1 MNNRRKFLGVL
12 GAGALA
18 APLSS
23 IAQQGKV
30 RRVAEF
36 TEEPRERTIVTDI
49 TFYKSNTALLIA
61 DFYADQMSKL
71 PHAVNRKCVE
81 KTLALR
87 QAARAAGMLV
97 CYSATVFRP
106 GYIEISERNKTF
118 SERKRTG
125 GPAIADP
132 LKIIHPQVQPAEG
145 EPVVGKHR
153 VNAMF
158 GTDLTMILGARNVDT
173 LILLGFATSGV
184 VLSTTR
190 YAADA
195 DYRLFIV
202 EDCCAD
208 TDPAVHDFLC
218 TKIFPRQADVVQSA
232 DVIKVLA
239 A

>member
-1 MNNRRKFLGVL
+1 M
-12 GAGALA
+12 A
-18 APLSS
+18 
-23 IAQQGKV
+23 
-30 RRVAEF
+30 
-36 TEEPRERTIVTDI
+36 DI
-49 TFYKSNTALLIA
+49 TLYKNHTALLIA

-71 PHAVNRKCVE
+71 PHAVNRKCLE

-87 QAARAAGMLV
+87 QAARTAGMLI

-106 GYIEISERNKTF
+106 GYIEISDRNKLF
-118 SERKRTG
+118 SERKRSG
-125 GPAIADP
+125 VPAIADP
-132 LKIIHPQVQPAEG
+132 LKVIHPQMQPAEG

-158 GTDLTMILGARNVDT
+158 GTDLRMILGARNVDT

-190 YAADA
+190 YAADS
-195 DYRLFIV
+195 DYRLYIV

-232 DVIKVLA
+232 DVIKGLA